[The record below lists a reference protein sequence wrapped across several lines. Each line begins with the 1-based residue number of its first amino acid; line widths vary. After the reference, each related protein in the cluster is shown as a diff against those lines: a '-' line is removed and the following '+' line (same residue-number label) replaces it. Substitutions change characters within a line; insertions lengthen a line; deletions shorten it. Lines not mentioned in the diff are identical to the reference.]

1 MDWASLAKQ
10 WIAQREVMGL
20 TSSIVTLSNSDTLS
34 HYMSQPMQ
42 QVPVAPP
49 PPPPPPQSTDDVT
62 PDDVTPGD
70 LPPAGQGVA
79 PADSDTGPA
88 HGLTSVLLSLSK
100 CFLSYTVQ
108 THPGKSWFFPGFS
121 RPWKNSLVIGC

>member
-1 MDWASLAKQ
+1 VDWASLAKQ

-62 PDDVTPGD
+62 PDDHLVTYLQLGRALHRRTVTRD
-70 LPPAGQGVA
+70 QHMVW
-79 PADSDTGPA
+79 
-88 HGLTSVLLSLSK
+88 H
-100 CFLSYTVQ
+100 LSYCLSQSVFSLTRFR
-108 THPGKSWFFPGFS
+108 HILESLGFSLDFPGPGKTVWS
-121 RPWKNSLVIGC
+121 